1 MKVTIIESLLETHK
15 IPAEYLN
22 HRALSVDRKSEPTTT
37 PTESRSISRLLP
49 KLATTSAKTST
60 VKTCNSLKKLKL
72 LLKKHKKFHHFKK
85 TLLHTKINLIH
96 YAVGIYM
103 MILLLDPKG
112 MDCSD
117 YVLPSIFVKTGK
129 FKCRCL
135 EIQKN
140 E

>member
-22 HRALSVDRKSEPTTT
+22 HRALSVDRKSEPT
-37 PTESRSISRLLP
+37 TESRSISRLLP

-72 LLKKHKKFHHFKK
+72 LLKKHKKFHHFKE
-85 TLLHTKINLIH
+85 TPLHTKINLMH
-96 YAVGIYM
+96 YAVDIYM

>member
-22 HRALSVDRKSEPTTT
+22 HRALSVDRKSDPTTT

-96 YAVGIYM
+96 YAVDIYM
-103 MILLLDPKG
+103 IILLLDPKG

>member
-22 HRALSVDRKSEPTTT
+22 HRALSVDRKSEPT
-37 PTESRSISRLLP
+37 TESRSISRLLP

-72 LLKKHKKFHHFKK
+72 LLKKHKKFHHFKE
-85 TLLHTKINLIH
+85 TPLHTKINLIH
-96 YAVGIYM
+96 YAVDIYM
-103 MILLLDPKG
+103 MILLLDPTC
-112 MDCSD
+112 MNYSD

>member
-22 HRALSVDRKSEPTTT
+22 HRALSVDRKSDPTTT

>member
-22 HRALSVDRKSEPTTT
+22 HRALSVDRKSEPT
-37 PTESRSISRLLP
+37 TESRSISRLLP

-72 LLKKHKKFHHFKK
+72 LLKKHKKFHHFKE
-85 TLLHTKINLIH
+85 TPLHTKINLMH
-96 YAVGIYM
+96 YAVDIYM

-135 EIQKN
+135 EIQ
-140 E
+140 

>member
-22 HRALSVDRKSEPTTT
+22 HRALSVDRKSDPTTT

-96 YAVGIYM
+96 YAVDIYM

>member
-60 VKTCNSLKKLKL
+60 VRTCNSLKKLKL
-72 LLKKHKKFHHFKK
+72 LLKKHNKFHNFKE
-85 TLLHTKINLIH
+85 TPLHTKINLIH
-96 YAVGIYM
+96 YAVDIYM

>member
-135 EIQKN
+135 EIQ
-140 E
+140 